1 MDSSQ
6 PQQISNLLRD
16 GVVTEVDHARAL
28 CRVRTGEVHT
38 DFIPWIAAAAGALIA
53 WAPPSI
59 NEQVVVLCGDG
70 DLANAVAL
78 RGLYSEAFKAP
89 SESADVTLLRF
100 ADGAVISYDS
110 ASHALAAVLPV
121 GGTVAITA
129 DGGVSINGPVTITG
143 DTTITGNVSVTGTA
157 KVSDDVVG
165 GGISLKNHLT
175 TNVQPGSGKSGP
187 PA

>member
-1 MDSSQ
+1 MDTARS
-6 PQQISNLLRD
+6 QQINNLLRD
-16 GVVTEVDHARAL
+16 GVVTEVDHARAR

-38 DFIPWIAAAAGALIA
+38 DFIPWLAAAAGALIV
-53 WAPPSI
+53 WAPPGVG
-59 NEQVVVLCGDG
+59 EQVLVLCGDG

-78 RGLYSEAFKAP
+78 RGLYSEAFEAP
-89 SESADVTLLRF
+89 SDSANVTLLRF
-100 ADGAVISYDS
+100 ADGALITYDS
-110 ASHALAAVLPV
+110 AAHALAAVLPA

-129 DGGVSINGPVTITG
+129 DGGVSINGPVTING
-143 DTTITGNVSVTGTA
+143 ETTITGNVAISGKA
-157 KVSDDVVG
+157 DVSEDVVG

>member
-1 MDSSQ
+1 MDRTL
-6 PQQISNLLRD
+6 PQRINNLLRD

-38 DFIPWIAAAAGALIA
+38 NFIPWLAAAAGALII
-53 WAPPSI
+53 WAPPGI
-59 NEQVVVLCGDG
+59 GEQVLVLCGDG

-89 SESADVTLLRF
+89 PESVDVTLMRF

-110 ASHALAAVLPV
+110 AAHALAAVLPA

-143 DTTITGNVSVTGTA
+143 DTTITGNVAVTGKA
-157 KVSDDVVG
+157 DVSEDVVG
-165 GGISLKNHLT
+165 GGVSLKNHVT